1 MSDFGLVVSGAMAV
15 RQLVYISTASNLDA
29 AEVERILEISRKNNA
44 EAGISGFLLYN
55 GRNFLQLVEGEE
67 QALTALYDRLGSD
80 PRHDGMVRLAD
91 EPIAERSCPD
101 WQMHQLRL
109 ADDVIRRRELLMA
122 ELPDKLSRDIR
133 QLVLN
138 FAALN

>member
-1 MSDFGLVVSGAMAV
+1 M
-15 RQLVYISTASNLDA
+15 RQLVYISTAGNLDA
-29 AEVERILEISRKNNA
+29 SEVDRILEVSRKNNA
-44 EAGISGFLLYN
+44 EVGISGFLLFN

-67 QALTALYDRLGSD
+67 QELTALYARLGSD

-91 EPIAERSCPD
+91 AEIFERSCPD

-109 ADDVIRRRELLMA
+109 ADDVARRREVLMQ
-122 ELPDKLSRDIR
+122 ELPENLAWDIR